1 MDVFS
6 IHFNYRWYQFHSLVL
21 ESSINVAIGKWHSN
35 SKWADWIPK
44 WRYNS
49 PFKWLFTHKIISSTQ
64 ISANKIN
71 MIMIIVDEKEKKEN
85 HIHAYKVSECFF
97 FRIAVVNGVL
107 ITYIWRWNIVR
118 KSTSESVTPFQT
130 HIKPN
135 PIS

>member
-6 IHFNYRWYQFHSLVL
+6 IHFNYRWYQFHSPVL

-85 HIHAYKVSECFF
+85 HIHAYKVSECVFF
-97 FRIAVVNGVL
+97 ELRLLMVCL
-107 ITYIWRWNIVR
+107 L
-118 KSTSESVTPFQT
+118 
-130 HIKPN
+130 HIYDDGISCENQHLN
-135 PIS
+135 PSHRFKHT